1 MAVDIP
7 DELIEQ
13 IYRGNTVLFV
23 GAGLSAGA
31 GFPRWRELM
40 FRMIDWAEKNNIGLN
55 GNKEEFL
62 KLIEEKEFLLV
73 AEELR
78 DIISNELFEKFM
90 RSVFRDDTKKPSP
103 AHMILPGI
111 PFAALLTTNYDVLLE
126 SAYAQYIGVHPHTC
140 THSDTPRLV
149 ELNKSNEFY
158 ILKMHGDID
167 QFETVVVS
175 QSDYRQLMFKNKA
188 YHDFLRT
195 LFMTR
200 TVFFVGFS
208 LTDPDLMLLLDEL
221 GTIFK
226 SYGGRHYALMNTKEA
241 GEVKRKSF
249 ERHYNIQIIPYE
261 ATKGH
266 PEVYE
271 ILSEV
276 SKHVAEKVVSYVLKQ
291 VRPGLLASN
300 FIIRGPSPKVRKLF
314 VEKLVET
321 IKKDKHHLSFVVRVD
336 MEESSEQELFQMLIK
351 RILETIKLENFSIE
365 LGWNEKD
372 DFENISGFE
381 EIVKDLIS
389 RLQHLNQ
396 KQTRIVLLLFNADIM
411 NRFDERIKDRLRYI
425 LDVFGPTLTAVI
437 VAHELD
443 IEDSSKWKV
452 SPWFSRFLSVRL
464 Q

>member
-7 DELIEQ
+7 DELIDQ

-31 GFPRWRELM
+31 KFPRWRELM
-40 FRMIDWAEKNNIGLN
+40 FRMIDWAEKNNISLN

-78 DIISNELFEKFM
+78 DIMSNELFEKFM

-103 AHMILPGI
+103 AHTILPGI

-126 SAYAQYIGVHPHTC
+126 SVYTQYRGVRPHTC
-140 THSDTPRLV
+140 THSDTPKLV

-188 YHDFLRT
+188 YHDYLRT

-221 GTIFK
+221 GTFFK
-226 SYGGRHYALMNTKEA
+226 SYGGCHYALMNTKEA
-241 GEVKRKSF
+241 GKVKRRSF
-249 ERHYNIQIIPYE
+249 KKHYNIQIIPYE

-271 ILSEV
+271 ILSEI
-276 SKHVAEKVVSYVLKQ
+276 SEQVAEKIVSYVLKK
-291 VRPGLLASN
+291 VRPGLLSSN
-300 FIIRGPSPKVRKLF
+300 FIIRGPNPEVRKLF
-314 VEKLVET
+314 VRKLTEA
-321 IKKDKHHLSFVVRVD
+321 IQKDKHHLSFVIKVD
-336 MEESSEQELFQMLIK
+336 LEESPEQEFFQMLGN
-351 RILETIKLENFSIE
+351 RLLETIKSENLSIE
-365 LGWNEKD
+365 AGWNGKGTFEDISVFEK
-372 DFENISGFE
+372 
-381 EIVKDLIS
+381 IVRDLIS
-389 RLQHLNQ
+389 RIHDIGQ
-396 KQTRIVLLLFNADIM
+396 KQLRIVLLLFNADIM
-411 NRFDERIKDRLRYI
+411 NEFDERTKDGLKYI
-425 LDVFGPTLTAVI
+425 LDVFESTLTAVI
-437 VAHELD
+437 VAQDLD
-443 IEDSSKWKV
+443 IEDSSRWKV
-452 SPWFSRFLSVRL
+452 SPWSSRFLSVRL
-464 Q
+464 E

>member
-1 MAVDIP
+1 MVVEIP

-13 IYRGNTVLFV
+13 IYRGNTILFV

-31 GFPRWRELM
+31 GLPRWHELM
-40 FRMIDWAEKNNIGLN
+40 CQMIDWAEKNNIELDEY
-55 GNKEEFL
+55 KEEFL
-62 KLIEEKEFLLV
+62 KLIEEREFLLV

-78 DIISNELFEKFM
+78 DSMGNGFFEKFM
-90 RSVFRDDTKKPSP
+90 RSIFRDNTKRPSL
-103 AHMILPGI
+103 AHTILPEI

-126 SAYAQYIGVHPHTC
+126 SAYTQYRGVHPHTC
-140 THSDTPRLV
+140 THADTPKLV
-149 ELNKSNEFY
+149 ELNKNNEFY

-167 QFETVVVS
+167 QFGTVIVGR
-175 QSDYRQLMFKNKA
+175 SDYRQLMFKNKA
-188 YHDFLRT
+188 YHDFLKT

-241 GEVKRKSF
+241 GIIKRKSF

-261 ATKGH
+261 ATEGH
-266 PEVYE
+266 PEVKQ
-271 ILSEV
+271 ILSEI
-276 SKHVAEKVVSYVLKQ
+276 SEQVAEKVVSYVLKQ
-291 VRPGLLASN
+291 VQPGLLSSN
-300 FIIRGPSPKVRKLF
+300 FIIRGPSPKVRTFF
-314 VEKLVET
+314 VEKLVDT
-321 IKKDKHHLSFVVRVD
+321 IKEDKHHSSFVVMVN
-336 MEESSEQELFQMLIK
+336 MEESSEQEFFHVLSRRL
-351 RILETIKLENFSIE
+351 LETVKSKNPSIVTR
-365 LGWNEKD
+365 WDKKD
-372 DFENISGFE
+372 TSKDVLDFEEDF
-381 EIVKDLIS
+381 KDLIS
-389 RLQHLNQ
+389 SLQNLSQ
-396 KQTRIVLLLFNADIM
+396 KQIRIVLLLFNADIM
-411 NRFDERIKDRLRYI
+411 NRFDEKIKDRLRYI

-437 VAHELD
+437 IAQELD